1 MVLTGTGNKLD
12 VVTDMYKKRDEGS
25 YYSYLAGLRE
35 WGYKRVIPLPDPL
48 GLVKAVMRVY
58 EELYKDSRKNTHSTK
73 KGRLIKRIQAD
84 LRALDN
90 L

>member
-12 VVTDMYKKRDEGS
+12 VVTDMYKKGDDGN
-25 YYSYLAGLRE
+25 YHSYLAGLRE
-35 WGYKRVIPLPDPL
+35 WGYTRVIPLPDPL

-73 KGRLIKRIQAD
+73 KGRLIEKILAD
-84 LRALDN
+84 LEELET